1 MKALIVNAD
10 DFGLAES
17 INRGIIKGYKDGF
30 ITSTSLM
37 CSAPA
42 FKDAVVLAQAH
53 PGLGVGIHLT
63 LVGDVAPVLPP
74 EQVPT
79 LVDDKGVFPENYV
92 LFVKKLYTGGIKLPE
107 VKAELT
113 AQIGRGLAT
122 GLHFTHLDSHQHL
135 HVLPGVSSVVLQLCR
150 EYKFKAVRIPGEA
163 YLWNG
168 GFDGGLVRTLGKCGL
183 TFCASLFRRQLSA
196 YGLVAPDH
204 FFGMLAGGHLD
215 ERLVGNILEA
225 LPDGVSEIM
234 THPGLDAA
242 RLARKFTW
250 GYHWEQELQAFLAPA
265 NKDKLAANKIQLIN
279 FGGLTNA

>member
-1 MKALIVNAD
+1 VKALIVNAD

-17 INRGIIKGYKDGF
+17 INRGIIKGHREGF

-42 FKDAVVLAQAH
+42 FKDAVALAQENLR
-53 PGLGVGIHLT
+53 LGVGIHLT
-63 LVGDVAPVLPP
+63 LVGGVAPVLPP

-79 LVDDKGVFPENYV
+79 LVDARGVFPENYV
-92 LFVKKLYTGGIKLPE
+92 LFAKKLYTGGVKLSE
-107 VKAELT
+107 LKAELT
-113 AQIGRGLAT
+113 AQISRGLAT
-122 GLHFTHLDSHQHL
+122 GLPFTHLDSHQHL
-135 HVLPGVSSVVLQLCR
+135 HVLPGVSAVVLQLCR
-150 EYKFKAVRIPGEA
+150 EFKFKAVRVPGEA

-168 GFDGGLVRTLGKCGL
+168 GFKSGPVRILGKCGL
-183 TFCASLFRRQLSA
+183 TFCASLFRQQLSA

-204 FFGMLAGGHLD
+204 FFGMLAGGNLD
-215 ERLVGNILEA
+215 ERLVGNILTG

-242 RLARKFTW
+242 GLAQKFTW

-265 NKDKLAANKIQLIN
+265 NKEKLTANKIQLMN
-279 FGGLTNA
+279 FGDLTNA